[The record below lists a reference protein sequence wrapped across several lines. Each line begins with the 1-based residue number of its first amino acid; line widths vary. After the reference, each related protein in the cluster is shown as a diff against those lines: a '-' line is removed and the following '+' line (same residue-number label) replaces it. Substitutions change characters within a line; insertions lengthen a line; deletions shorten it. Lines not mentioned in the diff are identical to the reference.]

1 MAGSKLATI
10 IVVIMT
16 DIAGRKPRKLKGTSV
31 SVERALREFGRHVAT
46 WRRLERLP
54 VQLVAERAGI
64 SRDTLR
70 AIETGRGSVSLENC
84 FRVLRILGVMDGV
97 VRAADPYETEV
108 GRRRADEILPQRVRS

>member
-1 MAGSKLATI
+1 M
-10 IVVIMT
+10 
-16 DIAGRKPRKLKGTSV
+16 